1 MTAALLAGIAAGY
14 AIAIPVGAIAAY
26 LLTLGAQQGWRTA
39 AGGGLGA
46 ALVDGLYAAVAVFL
60 GALVAPAIAAVA
72 EPLRWGSAVVL
83 VGLALWLLRPAL
95 RPGTPDGPPVAVLR
109 TSPGRAFATIFALT
123 LVNPA
128 TVIYFAA
135 LVAGSTISV
144 TAGPA
149 ERGVFVLGALVASA
163 SWQLLLAGA
172 GATLGRFL
180 AGPRGRR
187 WTAALGGTAVLL
199 LAVRT
204 ALGG

>member
-1 MTAALLAGIAAGY
+1 MTAALLAGVAAGY

-46 ALVDGLYAAVAVFL
+46 ALVDGLYAAVAVFV
-60 GALVAPAIAAVA
+60 GALVAPAIATVA

-83 VGLALWLLRPAL
+83 VGLALWLLRPA
-95 RPGTPDGPPVAVLR
+95 RPDGPAAAVTR
-109 TSPGRAFATIFALT
+109 TSPGRAFATVFALT

-135 LVAGSTISV
+135 LVAGSTISA
-144 TAGPA
+144 TAGAA
-149 ERGVFVLGALVASA
+149 ERAVFVLGALAASA

-180 AGPRGRR
+180 SGPRGRR
-187 WTAALGGTAVLL
+187 WTAVLGGTAVLL
-199 LAVRT
+199 LALRT
-204 ALGG
+204 ALGA